1 VYPVRVQIKLFGAFR
16 KYATGSDLSFDVPRG
31 TPVSAL
37 RRRVGDALR
46 RTFPTFSEDGLL
58 ACSVLA
64 DDRRVL
70 EDGEPIGGGRDH
82 VTLAVLPPVCGG

>member
-1 VYPVRVQIKLFGAFR
+1 MYPVRVHVRQYSSSNGP
-16 KYATGSDLSFDVPRG
+16 DLTFDVPRG
-31 TPVSAL
+31 TPASAL
-37 RRRVGDALR
+37 RRRVGEALR
-46 RTFPTFSEDGLL
+46 RSFPSFSEDGLL

-70 EDGEPIGGGRDH
+70 EDGDPVGSGLDH